1 MHEERIHKIING
13 QDCYYCNKCKR
24 WRPRSRFNI
33 DRGSLHQNRGGV
45 CSECK
50 DCQRERYYKQRQRL
64 SEDQE
69 LALRYKLQQAL
80 KGTRRRSKDKNMY
93 TDLTLDYLMYLWEK
107 QKGKCAL
114 SGINM
119 TYEFYKG
126 RVNTNVSVDRI
137 DSTKGYTKDNIQLV
151 TMAANQMKNDLQMDE
166 FISLCKSV
174 INNYESTYNIQ
185 NQNSR
190 NKTSGEK

>member
-24 WRPRSRFNI
+24 CRPRSRFNI
-33 DRGSLHQNRGGV
+33 DRGSLHQNR
-45 CSECK
+45 
-50 DCQRERYYKQRQRL
+50 
-64 SEDQE
+64 
-69 LALRYKLQQAL
+69 
-80 KGTRRRSKDKNMY
+80 
-93 TDLTLDYLMYLWEK
+93 
-107 QKGKCAL
+107 
-114 SGINM
+114 
-119 TYEFYKG
+119 
-126 RVNTNVSVDRI
+126 DRI

-190 NKTSGEK
+190 NKTSVEK